1 MELVRR
7 ILGMGTKKQAE
18 KSKKLWIKILVVI
31 AGVFFAA
38 VMVFSAMGSSWIT
51 SLATIKPGDVAVVD
65 YTLRDAQGAPIMTSN
80 QQLYTQLTSQGSG
93 LLYSK
98 PLTITANQSLAT
110 GVNVFPIQFYSST
123 NGWSTQN
130 QFALF
135 ASEYDTLSSGIVG
148 LSANSQKTISLSTA
162 KPMTQFW
169 SADQLAASNMSL
181 SSMQVGQLIALG
193 VSSSSDAYEAN
204 STAPSYV
211 RIGEVAN
218 KTADGVTIDFS
229 YPSVDITV
237 ESITQS

>member
-1 MELVRR
+1 
-7 ILGMGTKKQAE
+7 MGTKKQAE
-18 KSKKLWIKILVVI
+18 KSKKMWVKILAVI
-31 AGVFFAA
+31 ACVFFAI
-38 VMVFSAMGSSWIT
+38 VMILSAMGSSWIT
-51 SLATIKPGDVAVVD
+51 SLATIKPGDVVVVD
-65 YTLRDAQGAPIMTSN
+65 YTLRDAQGTPIMTSN

-98 PLTITANQSLAT
+98 QLTITANQSLAN
-110 GVNVFPIQFYSST
+110 GVDVFPIQFYSSA

-135 ASEYDTLSSGIVG
+135 ASEYDAISSGIIG
-148 LSANSQKTISLSTA
+148 LHANSQKTISLSTA

-181 SSMQVGQLIALG
+181 SSVQVGQLIALG
-193 VSSSSDAYEAN
+193 VSSNPYAYETN

-218 KTADGVTIDFS
+218 KTADGITIDFS
-229 YPSVDITV
+229 YPSVDVTV
-237 ESITQS
+237 ESINAASS